1 MWVLLLASQLAAASS
16 EAQLPSSLA
25 AAGATASGGRE
36 LSASAGSAHVSHPHE
51 ALCFLFVALVIGVAT
66 QHFISRKAEWLPY
79 SCALLTEG
87 LVLAWVH
94 AGTSGGMGSLSR
106 SIDTWQAIDA
116 HLILYAFLPAL
127 LFGDS
132 MTLNTHILSKCLSQ
146 CTILAGPG
154 VLIGTALT
162 AISTHYLMKPNYGG
176 WDFYLCC
183 TFGSIVSA
191 TDPVAVVGL
200 LKDLGASPV
209 LTMQITGE
217 SLLNDGVAI
226 VLFSLFF
233 EGVLDAHKS
242 YSVAS
247 VATYFAQVALG
258 GPVLGLLAGTLML
271 KWLRHVNKR
280 TTEHDGTLQII
291 LTLAV
296 PYLTFFV
303 AENEAKMS
311 GVLATVV
318 AAVVLAKE
326 GRPAFV
332 SFEAMEHFW
341 HAVEFAANTL
351 IFLLAGLIC
360 GKFIWFSA
368 TATDWG
374 TMIALYLLANV
385 IRGAMLLL
393 CYPALARTGYGV
405 TPANAAFMV
414 WGGLRGAVGLA
425 LALYAHQSAVAA
437 GDAATIRNTELL
449 VFFSGGMALFTL
461 LINGTLSALVLRKL
475 DLITVPKARDLMFKR
490 AEKKVREATRLSFE
504 EYVEQGNKFML
515 CDPVIGEAVQRRVHK
530 LVSSLPTAAFA
541 AAEASD
547 LKAAEVA
554 ALAVE
559 ELHHGGLSREDV
571 IREAFMKIVRA
582 DYWEQVETR
591 ELTASK
597 HGAAQLLNHSVEV
610 ALDSKPG
617 EHHPKPGAP
626 DGHGLGDL
634 RELKAHWP
642 LRGLVVPAGGVDE
655 EAPGFKTYLD
665 YRVLRAV
672 CWFLDRASL
681 GMLTPLTTRVRHS
694 YESVAEQTAFYL
706 LSAFISSHEHAQHQI
721 HLFDPQYAGRQIK
734 RGASKWAILKAAVSR
749 SAPVNR
755 VIRQSKDS
763 VVEAKQLL
771 ERVYKRSNREHVVQL
786 VDAVSSQ
793 LAEVLLERER
803 MYIHKLTE
811 QEVLTAQEAH
821 RLLHTVGEDKMKA
834 RHTRVESTRRASTHD
849 DVVAQASLAIKAG
862 DVEAQL
868 DGVLAAA
875 PSAARVG
882 EEVEA

>member
-1 MWVLLLASQLAAASS
+1 MCVLLASLV
-16 EAQLPSSLA
+16 A

-36 LSASAGSAHVSHPHE
+36 LSSSAGSAAPHVSHPHE

-162 AISTHYLMKPNYGG
+162 AVTTHFLMKPNYGG

-242 YSVAS
+242 YSAAS

-258 GPVLGLLAGTLML
+258 GPLLGLLAGTLML
-271 KWLRHVNKR
+271 KWLRRVNKR

-332 SFEAMEHFW
+332 SFDAMEHFW

-393 CYPALARTGYGV
+393 CYPALVRTGYGT

-475 DLITVPKARDLMFKR
+475 DLISVPKARDLMFKR
-490 AEKKVREATRLSFE
+490 AAEKVRVRTRRRFE
-504 EYVEQGNKFML
+504 EYAEAGNKFML
-515 CDPVIGEAVQRRVHK
+515 CDPVIGADVRKRVHV
-530 LVSSLPTAAFA
+530 LVSSLPASAAVT
-541 AAEASD
+541 AAEAEG
-547 LKAAEVA
+547 LRQAEAATLV
-554 ALAVE
+554 VE
-559 ELHHGGLSREDV
+559 ELHHGLSREDV
-571 IREAFMKIVRA
+571 IREAFLKIVRA

-610 ALDSKPG
+610 ALDKPN
-617 EHHPKPGAP
+617 KDNC
-626 DGHGLGDL
+626 DGHELGDL
-634 RELKAHWP
+634 QELKAHWP
-642 LRGLVVPAGGVDE
+642 LRGLVAPAGGVVDE
-655 EAPGFKTYLD
+655 NDPQGFKSYLD

-672 CWFLDRASL
+672 CWCLDRVSL
-681 GMLTPLTTRVRHS
+681 GMLTPLTSRARHS

-721 HLFDPQYAGRQIK
+721 HLFDPQYSGRHVA
-734 RGASKWAILKAAVSR
+734 GASRWAAVAAAVSR
-749 SAPVNR
+749 SAPVNQ
-755 VIRQSKDS
+755 VIRQSKDC

-771 ERVYKRSNREHVVQL
+771 KRVYQLSNRQHVVQL

-793 LAEVLLERER
+793 LAEVLLEQERE
-803 MYIHKLTE
+803 YIHKLTE

-834 RHTRVESTRRASTHD
+834 RHTRVASTRRASTHRR
-849 DVVAQASLAIKAG
+849 ASPVTKAG
-862 DVEAQL
+862 DLEAQL
-868 DGVLAAA
+868 DGVLAVA
-875 PSAARVG
+875 PPAARVG
-882 EEVEA
+882 GAAEA